1 MDGDQVELT
10 PAEYPLLGILANRAG
25 NLVTNHRLV
34 EDFGDHPPI
43 IVTSN
48 VSASWFAIY
57 GRGSSR
63 ILAEPGSCGSLG
75 SVIVSLNVEMP
86 QLPPSTI
93 PCESVNA
100 QAKDARLG
108 SKEIVQG
115 V

>member
-48 VSASWFAIY
+48 VSAS
-57 GRGSSR
+57 
-63 ILAEPGSCGSLG
+63 
-75 SVIVSLNVEMP
+75 
-86 QLPPSTI
+86 
-93 PCESVNA
+93 
-100 QAKDARLG
+100 
-108 SKEIVQG
+108 
-115 V
+115 